1 MLPEVGRSHPAV
13 STEWAANPRM
23 DSFIY
28 IVLALLAALAII
40 DLFVGVSNDAV
51 NFVNSAVGCRTA
63 PFWIIMAVA
72 SAGVLF
78 GATFSSGMME
88 VAKTGVLVPEH
99 FTFNEVIIVF
109 TAVMVCDVLLL
120 NTFNSLGLPTSTT
133 VSIVFELLGG
143 ATALACYKV
152 WSSGAPI
159 TDLGLYLN
167 SGKALAMIMAI
178 LMSVIVAF
186 TAGLIVQYLLRMVF
200 SFHYERYYKLFGG
213 VFAGVSLTAV
223 FYFLVIKGARGASF
237 MQPEWIEWIDANTQ
251 MLLIGCFCMLT
262 VFFQLMIMV
271 TRINVFRIII
281 LAGTF
286 SLAFAFAGNDLVNF
300 VGVPLAAL
308 ESFQIFSDVANA
320 DPMTFTMEG
329 LRAGNKTPT
338 YFLLASGIIM
348 VLTLWFSK
356 KAHRVIRTSIS
367 LASSARGG
375 KEQFGS
381 SLPARVTVRTALHT
395 HRIMQQLIPTTVLKG
410 IATRFEKKKLQP
422 GEVELPFDELRASV
436 NLVLAAALIAS
447 ATSLKLPL
455 STTYVTFMVA
465 MGSSLADGAWDRE
478 SAVYRISGVLTVIS
492 GWFMTAFTA
501 FIACG
506 SVCML
511 FMAWGRPAMLVMMGI
526 ALAIVIKTN
535 FLTKDTAEDETSGA
549 KVEKGDKESIRDLL
563 TESVNENLNAT
574 LTLYADGLKAFL
586 GENAGKLRECK
597 DNAEELYDEIT
608 VRRGEYYHMALEGG
622 GSKSD
627 RDARNFYYRAFTSM
641 KEVSHALRDQMG
653 VAENYVANCHS
664 PFTGRMRENIARLSD
679 DLINIRD
686 NFIPANCTH
695 ALALIEEAQRDF
707 MTQIGEEKIS
717 LRKSELYLG
726 YLLFA
731 REVLNRYMMV
741 KLLQAELENG
751 LAGVSAPSAPAA
763 QPQTA
768 PQQG

>member
-1 MLPEVGRSHPAV
+1 MDTFIL
-13 STEWAANPRM
+13 AA
-23 DSFIY
+23 
-28 IVLALLAALAII
+28 LALLGALAII

-51 NFVNSAVGCRTA
+51 NFLNSAVGSRTA
-63 PFWIIMAVA
+63 PFWVIMTVA
-72 SAGVLF
+72 SFGVLL

-88 VAKTGVLVPEH
+88 VARTGVLVPEH
-99 FTFNEVIIVF
+99 FTFHEVIIVF

-143 ATALACYKV
+143 ATALACWKV

-159 TDLGLYLN
+159 ADLGLYLN

-178 LMSVIVAF
+178 LMSVVIAF
-186 TAGLIVQYLLRMVF
+186 FSGLLVQYLLRLLF
-200 SFHYERYYKLFGG
+200 SFHYERYYRWFGG
-213 VFAGVSLTAV
+213 IYGGVSLTAV
-223 FYFLVIKGARGASF
+223 FYFLVIKGAKGASF
-237 MQPEWIEWIDANTQ
+237 MQPEWLDWIQTNTSELLLGCFVGLTVLFQ
-251 MLLIGCFCMLT
+251 LLILLLRLNIFP
-262 VFFQLMIMV
+262 V
-271 TRINVFRIII
+271 II

-300 VGVPLAAL
+300 IGVPLAAL
-308 ESFQIFSDVANA
+308 DSYQIFSAVEGA

-329 LRAGNKTPT
+329 LRNNDGTPT
-338 YFLLASGIIM
+338 FFLFGAGIVM

-381 SLPARVTVRTALHT
+381 SLPARVAVRGAIRMNELVHQIVPVSILKSLAL
-395 HRIMQQLIPTTVLKG
+395 
-410 IATRFEKKKLQP
+410 RFEKKKLAL
-422 GEVELPFDELRASV
+422 GEIELPFDEVRASV

-501 FIACG
+501 FTACG
-506 SVCML
+506 TICML
-511 FMAWGRPAMLVMMGI
+511 FISWGEPLQLLLMVL
-526 ALAIVIKTN
+526 ALCVVIRTN
-535 FLTKDTAEDETSGA
+535 FFAKDEKEENPDVGRID
-549 KVEKGDKESIRDLL
+549 KGDKASIGELL
-563 TESVNENLNAT
+563 TESVNQNLNTT
-574 LTLYADGLKAFL
+574 LSLYANGLYAFL
-586 GENAGKLRECK
+586 DEDASKLRELK
-597 DNAEELYDEIT
+597 GDAAQFFDAIT
-608 VRRGEYYHMALEGG
+608 VRRGEYYNMALEGG

-653 VAENYVANCHS
+653 VAQNYVDNSHS
-664 PFTGRMRENIARLSD
+664 PFTGRMRENIKTLATKLD
-679 DLINIRD
+679 EIRE
-686 NFIPANCTH
+686 NFVPVRCTQT
-695 ALALIEEAQRDF
+695 LEFIEEAQRDF
-707 MTQIGEEKIS
+707 MVQIGEEKIS

-741 KLLQAELENG
+741 KLLQAELDAG
-751 LAGVSAPSAPAA
+751 LE
-763 QPQTA
+763 
-768 PQQG
+768 QQQSDSSEEVTLAK